1 MAETGKSFVKKFV
14 GFSVVTW
21 ISFIISFLSAPIST
35 RLFDPSVLGKI
46 NIFNTYT
53 NLWGILILV
62 GLDQAYARFYYERPN
77 NRTIGY
83 PSPSDMSSS
92 SISMKQYKKHSKKIA
107 TTANCLSPETS
118 LETKNL

>member
-46 NIFNTYT
+46 NIFNLSSTYKC
-53 NLWGILILV
+53 NFLGA
-62 GLDQAYARFYYERPN
+62 DN
-77 NRTIGY
+77 
-83 PSPSDMSSS
+83 
-92 SISMKQYKKHSKKIA
+92 KQ
-107 TTANCLSPETS
+107 
-118 LETKNL
+118 

>member
-83 PSPSDMSSS
+83 LFTFCFAVT
-92 SISMKQYKKHSKKIA
+92 Y
-107 TTANCLSPETS
+107 S
-118 LETKNL
+118 LILLFVILAIPFRDRKSVV